1 LLETYEENPCTN
13 IEQDEYLTFD
23 KKCDTYE
30 DELSEYSDF
39 DSEYEDETLD
49 AVDKGDDEISEDY
62 KGQFS
67 TGIACQVLEATK
79 RSAPFQVCRQSSRG
93 YVVKTSCIGN

>member
-1 LLETYEENPCTN
+1 MLETYEENPCTN

-62 KGQFS
+62 KQRAVQYWNSMSSARGNKK
-67 TGIACQVLEATK
+67 K
-79 RSAPFQVCRQSSRG
+79 RSFSSVQTKFKRLR
-93 YVVKTSCIGN
+93 SEDQLHR